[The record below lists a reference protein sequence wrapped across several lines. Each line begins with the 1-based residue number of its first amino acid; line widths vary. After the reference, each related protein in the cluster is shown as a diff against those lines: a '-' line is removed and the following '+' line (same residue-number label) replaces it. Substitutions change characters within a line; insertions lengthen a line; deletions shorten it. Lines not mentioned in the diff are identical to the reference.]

1 MAAAQRAER
10 SVANSKTS
18 RHFESKY
25 QELAVLLEV
34 NDYQDIFL
42 SKRNKS
48 NE

>member
-18 RHFESKY
+18 RHFEAKY